1 MVQTHVRKP
10 SPGCLFEGLRNYCEA
25 NFAVAV
31 LIYYGCYQIY
41 SSAVL
46 GTLGRWLD
54 EEEAQVSE
62 ADRKELE
69 EEEGE
74 LFFIPLPFTTKQV
87 EPLPYKG
94 SDPEWQTFIKM
105 SKNPRHLREIERS
118 KAHLLHR
125 ICLDDDGISIEDR
138 PVSSLDVFRVRR
150 TLWPSPLAMS
160 LWSFTG
166 ALMKQNAAAV
176 SKAVGFETQDQP
188 NATVQQTFEQVQKQ
202 LQQSQ
207 VKPDSK
213 SPDSLPRTQ
222 SQGPDGS
229 SSAPT
234 SSSTPRATPGTPSVN
249 QALPPSPNASDRR
262 QKSAREIYAVKMAQ
276 EHTSGPWQAFKQ
288 KLSQTWRP
296 LHDYP
301 PRGSVSV
308 SGIVELDMPRARVT
322 VEAFAWW
329 DPKTEKFDGR
339 SFYIRWRSIRPKVQ
353 NPLR

>member
-1 MVQTHVRKP
+1 MADLHQNEQKP
-10 SPGCLFEGLRNYCEA
+10 TAPERNRTY
-25 NFAVAV
+25 V
-31 LIYYGCYQIY
+31 LP
-41 SSAVL
+41 A
-46 GTLGRWLD
+46 
-54 EEEAQVSE
+54 
-62 ADRKELE
+62 
-69 EEEGE
+69 
-74 LFFIPLPFTTKQV
+74 
-87 EPLPYKG
+87 
-94 SDPEWQTFIKM
+94 
-105 SKNPRHLREIERS
+105 HLRWPPPQIDPRLSQTCDSLPDGTGVESCRGEVRQGSEDRQVHDRYSVSTQATPDICEKRVRDFS
-118 KAHLLHR
+118 RVSYFTGSEAHLLHR
-125 ICLDDDGISIEDR
+125 VCFDDDGISIEDR

-166 ALMKQNAAAV
+166 ALVRQNAAAI

-213 SPDSLPRTQ
+213 SPNSLPRTQ
-222 SQGPDGS
+222 SQVPDGS
-229 SSAPT
+229 SSASA
-234 SSSTPRATPGTPSVN
+234 SSSTPRATPGTPNVN
-249 QALPPSPNASDRR
+249 QALPPSPNTSDRR